1 MAQTAQEKQA
11 KKLANAQA
19 KAEALALASKPK
31 TFKAQ
36 TLLKSFE
43 KKESQLINHGL
54 VRDFFTPDTTFRFI
68 PKNFRDKSKPVV
80 VRFAV
85 PNGTENPTLYF
96 VSCSKPI
103 SQLARAGEI
112 NLSQLA
118 NLPIVQLEDYLNPK
132 TNVKEPSFRISLP
145 QELDQGNDDH
155 LLGDASDDTLESLT
169 GWLPENL
176 LDF

>member
-1 MAQTAQEKQA
+1 MAKPTSST
-11 KKLANAQA
+11 A
-19 KAEALALASKPK
+19 KAPTKVVAPK

-36 TLLKSFE
+36 ALLKSFE

-54 VRDFFTPDTTFRFI
+54 VRDFFTEDTTFRFI
-68 PKNFRDKSKPVV
+68 PKNFRDKAKLVS

-96 VSCSKPI
+96 VQCSKQI
-103 SQLARAGEI
+103 SQLCRAGEI

-132 TNVKEPSFRISLP
+132 TNVKEASFRISLP
-145 QELDQGNDDH
+145 QEVDNGNDDQ
-155 LLGDASDDTLESLT
+155 LLSDASDETLTSLA

-176 LDF
+176 SSF